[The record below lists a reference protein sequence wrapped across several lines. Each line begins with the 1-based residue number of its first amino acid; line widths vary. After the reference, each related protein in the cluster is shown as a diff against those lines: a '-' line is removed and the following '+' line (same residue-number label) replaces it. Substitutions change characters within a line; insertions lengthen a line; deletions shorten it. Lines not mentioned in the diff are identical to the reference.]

1 MTQFLFR
8 SVSFAALALAVA
20 GGAQAQD
27 DATANTTAPTEPSI
41 EGSVFDG
48 DWVTLGLG
56 AGYRPSYDG
65 SDDYVVI
72 PAPIIQGNVSGFD
85 FGARG
90 PGLYVD
96 VIRDGESDNKVKLLF
111 GPQVHV
117 RLDRNSQIKDAQ
129 VKLLG
134 KRDVAVEMGFTSGI
148 SLTGVTNPYDRL
160 TFGVDAGWDVAGA
173 HKGYVITPSISFSTP
188 LSKASLVN
196 LTVSADHIDDKF
208 ANYYY
213 SIDSLGATASGLPA
227 FAAKGG
233 WKDVGATLVGGYD
246 LSGNALDG
254 GWGVF
259 ALANYS
265 RMMDDAKRSPV
276 TSIRGSADQWFVAA
290 GISYTF

>member
-1 MTQFLFR
+1 MTHPILR
-8 SVSFAALALAVA
+8 SIVFAVTAFASLGTAY
-20 GGAQAQD
+20 AQD
-27 DATANTTAPTEPSI
+27 EGAANTTAPTEPSI

-48 DWVTLGLG
+48 DWITLGLG

-65 SDDYVVI
+65 SDNYVVI
-72 PAPIIQGNVSGFD
+72 PAPIIQGSVSGFD

-96 VIRDGESDNKVKLLF
+96 MIRDGDSDNKVKFLL
-111 GPQVHV
+111 GPQARV
-117 RLDRNSQIKDAQ
+117 RLDRNSQIKDEQ

-134 KRDVAVEMGFTSGI
+134 ERDVGVELGFTSGI
-148 SLTGVTNPYDRL
+148 SFTGVTNPFDRL

-173 HKGYVITPSISFSTP
+173 HKGYVITPSVSFSTP
-188 LSKASLVN
+188 LSKALLVN
-196 LTVSADHIDDKF
+196 LTVSADHIDDKY

-213 SIDSLGATASGLPA
+213 TIDALGSTASGLPA
-227 FAAKGG
+227 FEAKGG
-233 WKDVGATLVGGYD
+233 WKSVGATLVGGYD
-246 LSGNALDG
+246 LSGSALDG

-265 RMMDDAKRSPV
+265 RMMEDAKRSPV